1 MLNQKS
7 FKSTARS
14 AVAVSVLTGGVV
26 SAAGLVNYDDK
37 KGTGNGDK
45 KGTSGGGSNINS
57 GTRK

>member
-1 MLNQKS
+1 M
-7 FKSTARS
+7 
-14 AVAVSVLTGGVV
+14 SVLTGGVV

-57 GTRK
+57 GTRQ